1 MPAVKLRLAVL
12 VVSFVFGPALVWK
25 GPLWKTVITFGTAA
39 IASLFWLRRSTLY
52 QMVKFVVDANT
63 GQAWHAAYDH
73 AFMRPTA
80 IGAIIVTTA
89 TGASRLRLR

>member
-39 IASLFWLRRSTLY
+39 IALTLLVARSTLY

-63 GQAWHAAYDH
+63 GQPCALL
-73 AFMRPTA
+73 MITP
-80 IGAIIVTTA
+80 
-89 TGASRLRLR
+89 S

>member
-1 MPAVKLRLAVL
+1 MLAVKLRLAVL

-39 IASLFWLRRSTLY
+39 IALTLLVARSTLY

-63 GQAWHAAYDH
+63 GQACALL
-73 AFMRPTA
+73 MITP
-80 IGAIIVTTA
+80 
-89 TGASRLRLR
+89 S

>member
-63 GQAWHAAYDH
+63 GQACALL
-73 AFMRPTA
+73 MITP
-80 IGAIIVTTA
+80 
-89 TGASRLRLR
+89 S

>member
-25 GPLWKTVITFGTAA
+25 GPLWKTVITFGTAVIALTLLVAA
-39 IASLFWLRRSTLY
+39 IDTIPNGEIRGGREHWSGLR
-52 QMVKFVVDANT
+52 
-63 GQAWHAAYDH
+63 AAHDH

-89 TGASRLRLR
+89 IGASRLHVR

>member
-39 IASLFWLRRSTLY
+39 IVLTLLVARSTLY

-63 GQAWHAAYDH
+63 GQACALL
-73 AFMRPTA
+73 MITP
-80 IGAIIVTTA
+80 
-89 TGASRLRLR
+89 S

>member
-39 IASLFWLRRSTLY
+39 IALTLLGSTLY

-63 GQAWHAAYDH
+63 GQACALL
-73 AFMRPTA
+73 MITP
-80 IGAIIVTTA
+80 
-89 TGASRLRLR
+89 S

>member
-39 IASLFWLRRSTLY
+39 IALTLLVARSTLY

-63 GQAWHAAYDH
+63 GQACALL
-73 AFMRPTA
+73 MITP
-80 IGAIIVTTA
+80 
-89 TGASRLRLR
+89 S